1 MSLSESSSGE
11 SSPVG
16 QGTPVARGT
25 PVAQGTQ
32 ATTGTRRRSRLRVNL
47 LHLFSNSFFTT
58 IVVVIGLLWSVPT
71 FGLFVSSFRPGNL
84 IKTTGWWMGL
94 VPPWNFTIEN
104 YEQVLAAQGLGQAF
118 LNSLIIAIPGT
129 LLPMAIGAFAAYA
142 FAWMKFP
149 GRDFVFLGIV
159 ALLVIPSQIAFV
171 PVLQFFTAIGITG
184 QYLAVWVAHTAFGL
198 PFAIFLLRNFFAA
211 LPSDL
216 MEAAQIDGASH
227 LRIFWNILLPLS
239 VSSLASLAIF
249 QFMWVWNDLLVS
261 LIFLGG
267 NPQYAPMT
275 LTVANLVGS
284 YGTNYQVLTA
294 AAFISMVLPL
304 IIFFSLQR
312 YFIRGMLAGSVKG

>member
-1 MSLSESSSGE
+1 VSLSQSSNGVNPPE
-11 SSPVG
+11 
-16 QGTPVARGT
+16 
-25 PVAQGTQ
+25 AQGTQ
-32 ATTGTRRRSRLRVNL
+32 VTTTRVRGNIKRRSRRRGNL
-47 LHLFSNSFFTT
+47 YRLFNNGLFTA
-58 IVVVIGLLWSVPT
+58 IVAIIGLLWSVPT
-71 FGLFVSSFRPGNL
+71 FGLFVSSFRPASL

-104 YEQVLAAQGLGQAF
+104 YEQVLLAQGLGQAF

-129 LLPMAIGAFAAYA
+129 LLPIAIGAFAAYA

-149 GRDFVFLGIV
+149 GRDFVFLSVV
-159 ALLVIPSQIAFV
+159 ALLVIPSQIAFM
-171 PVLQFFTAIGITG
+171 PVLQLFTAIGITG
-184 QYLAVWVAHTAFGL
+184 QYLAVWVAHAAFGL

-227 LRIFWNILLPLS
+227 LRIFWNIILPLAI
-239 VSSLASLAIF
+239 SSLASLAIF

>member
-1 MSLSESSSGE
+1 MSQ
-11 SSPVG
+11 SPS
-16 QGTPVARGT
+16 Q
-25 PVAQGTQ
+25 
-32 ATTGTRRRSRLRVNL
+32 TGTYRASPQTKPDGEEAVKRGNL
-47 LHLFSNSFFTT
+47 PDLFSNSLLTV
-58 IVVVIGLLWSVPT
+58 IVVIIGLLWSVPT

-84 IKTTGWWMGL
+84 IKTTGWWTAL

-104 YEQVLAAQGLGQAF
+104 YQQVLSAQGLGQAF
-118 LNSLIIAIPGT
+118 INSLIIAIPGT
-129 LLPMAIGAFAAYA
+129 LLPIAIGAFAAYA

-149 GRDFVFLGIV
+149 GRDALFLGIV
-159 ALLVIPSQIAFV
+159 AMLVIPSQIAFV
-171 PVLQFFTAIGITG
+171 PVLKIFTSIGITG
-184 QYLAVWVAHTAFGL
+184 QYLAVWIAHTAFGL

-216 MEAAQIDGASH
+216 MEAARIDGASH
-227 LRIFWNILLPLS
+227 LRIFWNIILPLS
-239 VSSLASLAIF
+239 ASSLASLAIF

-267 NPQYAPMT
+267 NPQRAPLT

-294 AAFISMVLPL
+294 AAFISMALPL

-312 YFIRGMLAGSVKG
+312 YFVRGVLAGSVKG